1 LRSVFPPDSS
11 TPRGPRVS
19 FRAIAS
25 AASILRCVLTAGLLL
40 CLGPQGS
47 AQRLSPLA
55 PAPDWKELEPFQE
68 TITRPEFVQLL
79 EKVYAPNE
87 AARGLITVGETAA
100 IIRTSLHPPAEV
112 QLRFASESAGAKP
125 PPRYWRPAS
134 TLGPA
139 PAGRPLDSVKIA
151 LDPGHLGGDW
161 AKMEERWFQVGSSKP
176 VAEGEMT
183 LRVAQL
189 LAPQLR
195 ALGAEVLFVR
205 EKLGPT
211 SPNQPETLRE
221 AARAELALQGITH
234 PRLTYNAAQ
243 KDDPTRGQTVQW
255 QSELL
260 FYRIGEI
267 RHRAEVVNE
276 TLQPDLVLCIHFNA
290 EGWGGDPLNPEFVPR
305 NHLHLL
311 VNGAYSAG
319 ELRFDDQRHDF
330 LMKLLNRSH
339 AEELAASESVAAA
352 LSAGANLPP
361 YRYPTPNARPVGATP
376 FVWARNLLANRL
388 YRAPVVFLEPYV
400 MNSEE
405 LWARVQAGE
414 YDGERLVA
422 GVRRKD
428 LFREYADAVAVG
440 LAEYYGKARGTR

>member
-1 LRSVFPPDSS
+1 MV
-11 TPRGPRVS
+11 
-19 FRAIAS
+19 
-25 AASILRCVLTAGLLL
+25 
-40 CLGPQGS
+40 

-55 PAPDWKELEPFQE
+55 PVPDWKELEPFQE
-68 TITRPEFVQLL
+68 TITRVEFVALL
-79 EKVYAPNE
+79 DGVYAPDD
-87 AARGLITVGETAA
+87 AAHGLIRITDDAA
-100 IIRTSLHPPAEV
+100 IIRTALQPPGEV
-112 QLRFASESAGAKP
+112 QLRFAPDDAVAKA
-125 PPRYWRPAS
+125 PPRTWRPAS
-134 TLGPA
+134 ALGPA
-139 PAGRPLDSVKIA
+139 PTGRPLDGVKIA

-195 ALGAEVLFVR
+195 ALGAEVSFVR

-211 SPNQPETLRE
+211 SPNRPETLHA
-221 AARAELALQGITH
+221 AARAELALQGVTN
-234 PRLTYNAAQ
+234 PRVNYDPAQ
-243 KDDPTRGQTVQW
+243 KNDPTRGQTVQW

-267 RHRAEVVNE
+267 RHRAKVVND

-290 EGWGGDPLNPEFVPR
+290 EGWGGDPLNPEMVPR

-311 VNGAYSAG
+311 VNGAYAAG

-330 LMKLLNRSH
+330 LLKLLNRSH
-339 AEELAASESVAAA
+339 AEELAASEVVAKTLATA
-352 LSAGANLPP
+352 ANLPA
-361 YRYPTPNARPVGATP
+361 YRYTTPNARPIGATG

-400 MNSEE
+400 MNNEE
-405 LWARVQAGE
+405 LWSRVQAGE
-414 YDGERLVA
+414 YDGERVVA

-428 LFREYADAVAVG
+428 LFREYADAVVAG
-440 LAEYYGKARGTR
+440 LAEYYRTARPAAR

>member
-1 LRSVFPPDSS
+1 MSLAAS
-11 TPRGPRVS
+11 TPPLPRVS
-19 FRAIAS
+19 FRGIEFRALLS
-25 AASILRCVLTAGLLL
+25 RSLILACLFLSLCV
-40 CLGPQGS
+40 PVI

-55 PAPDWKELEPFQE
+55 PAPDWKELEEFQE
-68 TITRPEFVQLL
+68 TITRAEFASLL
-79 EKVYAPNE
+79 DTVYAPDD

-100 IIRTSLHPPAEV
+100 IIRTSLRPAAEV
-112 QLRFASESAGAKP
+112 QIRFAANAASATP
-125 PPRYWRPAS
+125 PPRYWRPAG
-134 TLGPA
+134 TLGVA
-139 PAGRPLDSVKIA
+139 PAGKPLDGVKIA

-195 ALGAEVLFVR
+195 ALGAEVSFVR

-211 SPNQPETLRE
+211 SPNRPETLHAE
-221 AARAELALQGITH
+221 ARAELALQGIAN
-234 PRLTYNAAQ
+234 PRVNYDPAQ
-243 KDDPTRGQTVQW
+243 KDDPARGQTVQW

-267 RHRAEVVNE
+267 RHRAKLVNE
-276 TLQPDLVLCIHFNA
+276 TIQPDLVLCIHFNA
-290 EGWGGDPLNPEFVPR
+290 EGWGGEPLNPEMVPR

-311 VNGAYSAG
+311 VNGCYSAG
-319 ELRFDDQRHDF
+319 ELRFDDQRYDF
-330 LMKLLNRSH
+330 LLKLLNRSH
-339 AEELAASESVAAA
+339 AEELAASEVVARA
-352 LSAGANLPP
+352 LATAANLPA
-361 YRYPTPNARPVGATP
+361 YRYTTPNARPVGTTP

-405 LWARVQAGE
+405 VWSRVQAGE
-414 YDGERLVA
+414 YKGKRVVA

-428 LFREYADAVAVG
+428 LFREYADAVAAG
-440 LAEYYGKARGTR
+440 LAEYYRKAR